1 MLEDYRL
8 DFGKPYT
15 WLCWGGLI
23 LPEVVRNKDGSLM
36 GFIRYGRERHEGK
49 LELDFPE
56 SWAVWLDIH
65 HLRGDESKTLCL
77 LWNPILQGK
86 NHQTAKG
93 LKGESVDI
101 ETVPEYFQEV
111 LAGLARQVDALRP
124 GSRVLRLEEVL
135 SYLKTSLQM
144 YVFQVSLPEVPL
156 YLDAV
161 LSRDMEMKLYSPAS
175 KDKNRLSVKGK
186 EIVVA
191 SLKDTLRESRLD
203 LVLGAFRE
211 MDYRLCRRVLLMS
224 EDRLERELRGL
235 TNEWCSHR
243 KSVADYMLS
252 KQQGSGGLVS
262 EMLIFAIEAEKLSV
276 LQDYIR
282 QILDAVELPYVLEDY
297 NRKSCWW
304 GSLPGMFR
312 AGGKVWP
319 RKVAS
324 WEDLLCM
331 G

>member
-8 DFGKPYT
+8 DFSKPYA
-15 WLCWGGLI
+15 WLSWGGLI

-36 GFIRYGRERHEGK
+36 GFIRYGKERAAGQ
-49 LELDFPE
+49 LQMDFPE
-56 SWAVWLDIH
+56 GWALWLDVH
-65 HLRGDESKTLCL
+65 HLQGEECSTLCL
-77 LWNPILQGK
+77 LWNPICKGK
-86 NHQTAKG
+86 NSKAING
-93 LKGESVDI
+93 YLGVEVD
-101 ETVPEYFQEV
+101 EGWWSEHFREV
-111 LAGLARQVDALRP
+111 LSELCSRVCALRP
-124 GSRVLRLEEVL
+124 GSYLLQQEKVL
-135 SYLKTSLQM
+135 SYLKTTLEM
-144 YVFQVSLPEVPL
+144 EHCQVAMPKVPL

-175 KDKNRLSVKGK
+175 KDKNRLTIKGK

-191 SLKDTLRESRLD
+191 SLKDTLRESRLN
-203 LVLGAFRE
+203 LLLGAFRE

-262 EMLIFAIEAEKLSV
+262 EMLIFAIKAEKLSV

-324 WEDLLCM
+324 WEDLLCL